1 MSVSANNN
9 VDAGEQSEEGL
20 GEGHA
25 GESRT
30 RRVLLV
36 EEQAHVV
43 RVIRHNLERCGF
55 QVDSA
60 ENVDGAMQLMMG
72 TSFDAL
78 IMTGEWPDT
87 DILELCRRGSE
98 LLTAHTTEAG
108 ETLAPLMLVSCSED
122 NALADELP
130 GLESL
135 GQPVSLKR
143 IVERLHEKLGETA
156 SGLPA

>member
-1 MSVSANNN
+1 MSVSANNK
-9 VDAGEQSEEGL
+9 VDAGRQSEEGL
-20 GEGHA
+20 AEGHA
-25 GESRT
+25 GESEA

-55 QVDSA
+55 HVDSA
-60 ENVDGAMQLMMG
+60 ENVDGAMQLMMT

-78 IMTGEWPDT
+78 IMTGEWPGT

-98 LLTAHTTEAG
+98 LLIAHSSEEG

-122 NALADELP
+122 NDLADELP
-130 GLESL
+130 GFERL

-143 IVERLHEKLGETA
+143 IVERLHEELGEAA
-156 SGLPA
+156 SDLSA

>member
-20 GEGHA
+20 AEGLA
-25 GESRT
+25 GESEV

-55 QVDSA
+55 HVDSA
-60 ENVDGAMQLMMG
+60 ENVDGAMQLMMM

-78 IMTGEWPDT
+78 IMTGEWPET

-98 LLTAHTTEAG
+98 LLIAHTSEEG

-122 NALADELP
+122 NDLSDELP
-130 GLESL
+130 GFERL

-143 IVERLHEKLGETA
+143 IVERLHEELGKTA
-156 SGLPA
+156 SDLPA